1 MAPHLALNAN
11 ARVALLV
18 PNVKRVKNISL
29 KLRVKIF
36 EFKTLFNVKTF
47 AHLIRVK
54 IVAHALVMGQCICAS
69 VRLDFMGTIV
79 K

>member
-54 IVAHALVMGQCICAS
+54 IVAHVLVMGQCICAS